1 MSVERNQFK
10 DFKNQIR
17 NAANDEEIVRLYIDY
32 RNYLVSFN
40 PEQALMVI
48 DEVYKRYENSKS
60 LHIKYKLLAVK
71 ASTHVALEQ
80 FDVALPMFLTSYEF
94 FLNENDKSF
103 QLKIIGNMTGIF
115 YRLELFNY
123 AIYLWKM
130 ILNKFNDCQNTND
143 INVALNNIMMV
154 SFSNFHHD
162 IFGIEVIDDM
172 IAYYEDKLDNNY
184 SFINY
189 MAVHSNKARYYTLK
203 KNFKLAIASYEFVIK
218 EYDKKGFEINKIS
231 MYWELGR
238 VYNKIGNEE
247 AMIQAFRTSIQLGE
261 QNNLKNLF
269 PNIYFDLYEY
279 YKSKSNFKKA
289 LNCLEKFNKFK
300 KNELEL
306 SKKVNFILKEMG
318 LNQVKYKDNDIIN
331 IFQKERVSIDSL
343 VFLDNIEGNI
353 IKVDIHEIVLAQLN
367 NNVIDVFLANGNTLK
382 ISGTFKALLN
392 KLSPLIHESKSFFEA
407 NSRDTLVNLFWLS
420 RIDKLNKTIY
430 LRPFYKEFKVSI
442 SKRQWI
448 ELNKI
453 LYI

>member
-1 MSVERNQFK
+1 
-10 DFKNQIR
+10 
-17 NAANDEEIVRLYIDY
+17 
-32 RNYLVSFN
+32 
-40 PEQALMVI
+40 
-48 DEVYKRYENSKS
+48 
-60 LHIKYKLLAVK
+60 
-71 ASTHVALEQ
+71 
-80 FDVALPMFLTSYEF
+80 
-94 FLNENDKSF
+94 
-103 QLKIIGNMTGIF
+103 
-115 YRLELFNY
+115 
-123 AIYLWKM
+123 
-130 ILNKFNDCQNTND
+130 
-143 INVALNNIMMV
+143 
-154 SFSNFHHD
+154 
-162 IFGIEVIDDM
+162 
-172 IAYYEDKLDNNY
+172 
-184 SFINY
+184 
-189 MAVHSNKARYYTLK
+189 
-203 KNFKLAIASYEFVIK
+203 
-218 EYDKKGFEINKIS
+218 
-231 MYWELGR
+231 
-238 VYNKIGNEE
+238 
-247 AMIQAFRTSIQLGE
+247 
-261 QNNLKNLF
+261 
-269 PNIYFDLYEY
+269 
-279 YKSKSNFKKA
+279 
-289 LNCLEKFNKFK
+289 LEKFNKFK

>member
-1 MSVERNQFK
+1 
-10 DFKNQIR
+10 
-17 NAANDEEIVRLYIDY
+17 
-32 RNYLVSFN
+32 
-40 PEQALMVI
+40 
-48 DEVYKRYENSKS
+48 
-60 LHIKYKLLAVK
+60 
-71 ASTHVALEQ
+71 
-80 FDVALPMFLTSYEF
+80 
-94 FLNENDKSF
+94 
-103 QLKIIGNMTGIF
+103 
-115 YRLELFNY
+115 
-123 AIYLWKM
+123 
-130 ILNKFNDCQNTND
+130 
-143 INVALNNIMMV
+143 
-154 SFSNFHHD
+154 
-162 IFGIEVIDDM
+162 
-172 IAYYEDKLDNNY
+172 
-184 SFINY
+184 